1 MILFVYE
8 PQTPQN
14 PGIHLCPSNLQ
25 QCGVAWRDA
34 LALLKALGADID
46 ESRAGSRV
54 GILLHGIPVVMHKP
68 HPSPMLDKG
77 AVVALREYLEQC
89 GILPDEEE

>member
-1 MILFVYE
+1 MNRRHRRTLESIFARL
-8 PQTPQN
+8 TS
-14 PGIHLCPSNLQ
+14 GT
-25 QCGVAWRDA
+25 VAWRDA
-34 LALLKALGADID
+34 LALLKAFLGADID

-77 AVVALREYLEQC
+77 AVVALREYLQQC
-89 GILPDEEE
+89 GILPDEED

>member
-1 MILFVYE
+1 MNRRHRRTLESIFAH
-8 PQTPQN
+8 PTSGN
-14 PGIHLCPSNLQ
+14 
-25 QCGVAWRDA
+25 VAWRDV

>member
-1 MILFVYE
+1 MNRRHRRTLESIFAR
-8 PQTPQN
+8 PTSGN
-14 PGIHLCPSNLQ
+14 
-25 QCGVAWRDA
+25 VAWRDA